1 MSVKKFKKPNGYI
14 IVTDSKVHKQ
24 EYIQSCSDMFEE
36 VSDKPKKAKAK
47 SKKKESK

>member
-14 IVTDSKVHKQ
+14 IVTDSKVHKP
-24 EYIQSCSDMFEE
+24 EYIQSCADRFEE

-47 SKKKESK
+47 KKEGK